1 MMDTL
6 EKDTAEKSVKQ
17 PPQAQVT
24 SSALEATLGISGV
37 LILPVR
43 RMVLFPGLT
52 IPIAVGRTKSISAIE
67 LAGEAS
73 LPIGV
78 FMQKEANLSDPDI
91 EDLSTVG
98 TLARVMHHVAA
109 PDGTHHIIVRGET
122 RIRIGKRIS
131 GLPCLAA
138 RFTVIE
144 QSTARNAEIDARFLQ
159 LRTQAL
165 EAISLLPNT
174 PGDLAQTVASIDD
187 PSLLADIVAQHL
199 DLESQEKQAMLET
212 YDLKAK
218 LDRMLELL
226 VYRVEVLRISRDI
239 GRRTEQSLTGQQRQH
254 ILREQLIA
262 IRKEL
267 GEVNGES
274 EELAALKAQIETCG
288 MHHEAETE
296 ALKQHARLER
306 MSESSTGYSMMRSY
320 LETLVDLPW
329 TAPKPKMID
338 LEEAKTILD
347 QDHYDLKK
355 IKTRIL
361 EHLAVRKLNPDG
373 RSPIL
378 CFTGPPGVGKTSL
391 GQSIA
396 RAMDRKFIRLSL
408 GGIDD
413 ESEIRGHRMT
423 YIGAMPGNIIKS
435 LQRVGTQNCV
445 FMLDEIDKL
454 GRSGHGDP
462 AAALLEVLDPVQNSA
477 FRDSY
482 LNLPFDLSK
491 VVFIT
496 TANVVEAIPGPLRDR
511 MEVIQLSGYTPQEK
525 RQIAELYLV
534 KRQLS
539 ANGLKPSQCTM
550 KPAAIDMIIESYT
563 WEAGVRNL
571 EREIGAVMRA
581 AAMRIAT
588 GEAKSVTLGPKQ
600 VEAALGPP
608 KYERD
613 IAMLK
618 GAPGVATGLAWTA
631 GGGEILFIEAIRY
644 PGSGKLTLTGQLGN
658 VMRESAEAALSLV
671 KSLATRISIEPADFT
686 HSDIHI
692 HVPAGAIPKDGPS
705 AGAAIFLALVSA
717 LKGECVRSDTAITGE
732 ISLRGLILP
741 VGGIKDKVIAADR
754 AGVTRIL
761 LPKRNQHDQE
771 EIPESVL
778 EHLEIIWIDTVLEAQ
793 RMSFGPC

>member
-1 MMDTL
+1 MDML
-6 EKDTAEKSVKQ
+6 DKDTAGKSVQQ
-17 PPQAQVT
+17 PPQAQAT
-24 SSALEATLGISGV
+24 SSTLETTLGTSGV

-52 IPIAVGRTKSISAIE
+52 IPIAVGRTKSISAVE
-67 LAGEAS
+67 LAEGAS

-78 FMQKEANLSDPDI
+78 FMQKEADRSDPDI

-122 RIRIGKRIS
+122 RIKIGKPIFR
-131 GLPCLAA
+131 LPCLAA
-138 RFTVIE
+138 EFTPIE
-144 QSTARNAEIDARFLQ
+144 KSITRNAQIDARFLQ
-159 LRTQAL
+159 LRQRAL
-165 EAISLLPNT
+165 EAVSLLPSA

-199 DLESQEKQAMLET
+199 DLESQEKQAVLET
-212 YDLKAK
+212 YDLQAK

-226 VYRVEVLRISRDI
+226 IYRIEVLRISRDI
-239 GRRTEQSLTGQQRQH
+239 GKQTEQSLSAQQRQH

-288 MHHEAETE
+288 MNHEAETDV
-296 ALKQHARLER
+296 LKQHARLER
-306 MSESSTGYSMMRSY
+306 MSESSTEYSMMRSY

-329 TAPKPKMID
+329 TAPEPKMID

-396 RAMDRKFIRLSL
+396 KAMNRKFVRLSL

-435 LQRVGTQNCV
+435 LQRVGTQDCV

-482 LNLPFDLSK
+482 LDLPFDLSK

-511 MEVIQLSGYTPQEK
+511 MEVILLSGYTHEEK
-525 RQIAELYLV
+525 REIALRYLI
-534 KRQLS
+534 KQQL
-539 ANGLKPSQCTM
+539 AENGLKASQCTI
-550 KPAAIDMIIESYT
+550 KPAAIDLIIESYT

-571 EREIGAVMRA
+571 EREIGAVMRT
-581 AAMRIAT
+581 AAMRIAA

-600 VEAALGPP
+600 VAAALGPP
-608 KYERD
+608 KFERD

-618 GAPGVATGLAWTA
+618 GAPGIATGLAWTS
-631 GGGEILFIEAIRY
+631 GGGEILFIEAILY
-644 PGSGKLTLTGQLGN
+644 PGSGKLTLTGQLGH

-671 KSLATRISIEPADFT
+671 KSLAADIGIDTEQFT
-686 HSDIHI
+686 KCDIHI

-705 AGAAIFLALVSA
+705 AGTAIFLALASA
-717 LKGECVRSDTAITGE
+717 LKHECVRSDTAITGE

-754 AGVTRIL
+754 AGVTRVL
-761 LPKRNQHDQE
+761 LPKRNKRDLE

-778 EHLEIIWIDTVLEAQ
+778 DHVEIIWIDTVLEAQ

>member
-1 MMDTL
+1 MDTL
-6 EKDTAEKSVKQ
+6 KTDK
-17 PPQAQVT
+17 
-24 SSALEATLGISGV
+24 ALEEIEQPEKVQDAVSRHLKTLDGNGL

-52 IPIAVGRTKSISAIE
+52 IPIAVGRAKSIRALE
-67 LAGEAS
+67 LAIEAS

-78 FMQKEANLSDPDI
+78 VMQKEADLTDPDI
-91 EDLSTVG
+91 GDLHTVG
-98 TLARVMHHVAA
+98 TLSRVMHHVTA
-109 PDGTHHIIVRGET
+109 PDGTHHIMVRGET
-122 RIRIGKRIS
+122 RIKIGKPIS
-131 GLPCLAA
+131 RLPCLAA
-138 RFTVIE
+138 EFTPIE
-144 QSTARNAEIDARFLQ
+144 KSITRNAQIDARFLQ
-159 LRTQAL
+159 LRQRAL
-165 EAISLLPNT
+165 EAVSLLPSA

-199 DLESQEKQAMLET
+199 DLESQEKQAVLET
-212 YDLKAK
+212 YDLEAK

-226 VYRVEVLRISRDI
+226 MYRIEVLRISRDI
-239 GRRTEQSLTGQQRQH
+239 GKQTEQSLSAQQRQH

-267 GEVNGES
+267 GEANGES
-274 EELAALKAQIETCG
+274 EELAALKKQIQTCG
-288 MHHEAETE
+288 VKDEAERY
-296 ALKQHARLER
+296 ALKEYARLER
-306 MSESSTGYSMMRSY
+306 MSESSTEYSMTRSY

-329 TAPKPKMID
+329 KVSKPKKID
-338 LEEAKTILD
+338 LAQAKATLD

-361 EHLAVRKLNPDG
+361 EHLAVRTLNPDG

-396 RAMDRKFIRLSL
+396 RAMDCAFVRLSL

-423 YIGAMPGNIIKS
+423 YVGAMPGNIIKT
-435 LQRVGTQNCV
+435 LQRAGTRDCV

-454 GRSGHGDP
+454 GRGGHGDP
-462 AAALLEVLDPVQNSA
+462 AAALLEVLDPVQNA
-477 FRDSY
+477 TFRDAY

-491 VVFIT
+491 VFFIT

-511 MEVIQLSGYTPQEK
+511 MEIINLSGYTHEEK
-525 RQIAELYLV
+525 REIALRYLI
-534 KRQLS
+534 KRQL
-539 ANGLKPSQCTM
+539 AENGLKTSQCTI
-550 KPAAIDMIIESYT
+550 KPAAIDLIIESYT

-571 EREIGAVMRA
+571 EREIGAVMRT

-588 GEAKSVTLGPKQ
+588 GEAKSVTLGIKQ
-600 VEAALGPP
+600 VEAALGPA

-613 IAMLK
+613 SAMLK
-618 GAPGVATGLAWTA
+618 GAPGVATGLAWTP
-631 GGGEILFIEAIRY
+631 GGGEILFIEAILY
-644 PGSGKLTLTGQLGN
+644 PGSGKLTLTGQLGH

-671 KSLATRISIEPADFT
+671 KSLATDIGIDTEQFT
-686 HSDIHI
+686 KCDIHI

-705 AGAAIFLALVSA
+705 AGTAIFLALASA
-717 LKGECVRSDTAITGE
+717 LKHECVRSDTAITGE

-754 AGVTRIL
+754 AGVTRVL
-761 LPKRNQHDQE
+761 LPKRNKRDLE
-771 EIPESVL
+771 EIPESVR
-778 EHLEIIWIDTVLEAQ
+778 ERLEIIWIDTVQEALN
-793 RMSFGPC
+793 MAFGPCG